1 MISKI
6 NTSGLLKVVLAV
18 FLVLFSS
25 SSSYS
30 NKPNQHSSVS
40 ENHSVTDS
48 LNKNASKSETVDI
61 TKVAFEHILD
71 SHSWHFGAKDMMPL
85 LFLSLLLFIQ
95 TSKDFNYSVLQNLI
109 MVKLPIMDII

>member
-71 SHSWHFGAKDMMPL
+71 SHSWHFWGEGQQQPEQQQSEPVAGGAAGGV
-85 LFLSLLLFIQ
+85 S
-95 TSKDFNYSVLQNLI
+95 
-109 MVKLPIMDII
+109 